1 MKRIKSDISNNTFSH
16 IYLLY
21 GSEDILKRQYR
32 DKLVRA
38 MLPDANE
45 MNLNYF
51 TGEDVT
57 LEEIISI
64 SETMPFFSE
73 RRLICINDSGFFKSS
88 SAFAE
93 YVERAPEYTYYIF
106 TEKECDKRNALYKYV
121 VSAGYAC
128 EITLPAKNELMTMAA
143 VFLKTR
149 GLLIS
154 QYDCEYLIDKVGTD
168 MARLQSEL
176 EKLAAYCMGEESVN
190 RQAIDEIC
198 SEIPEGRIFAMMDAL
213 MASDSD
219 RAFGLYCDLLA
230 AHEKPMNILFMLN
243 RSYDQLYRCSLLFD
257 EGKASAQIS
266 KETGLKDFQTEK
278 YLRLAR
284 KKKRAEIHGIL
295 RQGIELEKKVKS
307 GDLDEKIAVE
317 IFLVKN
323 LGL

>member
-1 MKRIKSDISNNTFSH
+1 MKKIRSDIQNNTFSH

-32 DKLVRA
+32 DKLVKA
-38 MLPDANE
+38 MMPDASE

-51 TGEDVT
+51 NGEDIT
-57 LEEIISI
+57 AEHIISL

-88 SAFAE
+88 SSFAD
-93 YVERAPEYTYYIF
+93 YVENAPDYTYYIF
-106 TEKECDKRNALYKYV
+106 TEKEVDKRNSLFKYV
-121 VSAGYAC
+121 SASGYC
-128 EITLPAKNELMTMAA
+128 TEITLPGKNELMTMAA
-143 VFLKTR
+143 VFLKNR

-154 QYDCEYLIDKVGTD
+154 EYDCEYLIDKIGTD
-168 MARLQSEL
+168 MARLQTEL
-176 EKLAAYCMGEESVN
+176 EKLSAYCMGKESVETGD
-190 RQAIDEIC
+190 IDEIC
-198 SEIPEGRIFAMMDAL
+198 SEIPEGRIFAMLDAI

-219 RAFGLYCDLLA
+219 RAFGLYYDLLS

-257 EGKASAQIS
+257 EGKGNAEIS
-266 KETGLKDFQTEK
+266 KETGLRDFQTEK